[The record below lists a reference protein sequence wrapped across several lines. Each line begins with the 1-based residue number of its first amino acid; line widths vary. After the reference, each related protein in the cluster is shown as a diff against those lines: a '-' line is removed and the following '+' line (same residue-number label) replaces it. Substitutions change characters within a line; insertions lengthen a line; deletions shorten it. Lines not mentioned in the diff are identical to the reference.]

1 MAICNGQVIGS
12 VRLETSGP
20 RRGEW
25 VWSMWRDAADIDMRW
40 DREGLE
46 ATEEDAKA
54 RVVEAYEELLRRAAQ
69 GALDHQHGRIK

>member
-1 MAICNGQVIGS
+1 
-12 VRLETSGP
+12 
-20 RRGEW
+20 
-25 VWSMWRDAADIDMRW
+25 MWRDAADIDMRW